1 LARPL
6 DDAGLKSVEALNMEE
21 TLFNE
26 LADCAC
32 QVSEIA
38 RDDRVA
44 SPEFFINEAMIKELQ
59 KTTVLAQGQV

>member
-1 LARPL
+1 
-6 DDAGLKSVEALNMEE
+6 MEE
-21 TLFNE
+21 TLINE

-32 QVSEIA
+32 QVSEIV

-44 SPEFFINEAMIKELQ
+44 SPGFFINEAMIKELQ